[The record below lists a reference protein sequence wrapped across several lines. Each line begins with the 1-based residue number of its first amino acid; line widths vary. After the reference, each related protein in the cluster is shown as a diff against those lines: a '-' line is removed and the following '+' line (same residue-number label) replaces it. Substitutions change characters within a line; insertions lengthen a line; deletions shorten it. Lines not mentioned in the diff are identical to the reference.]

1 MYMSAYIPPV
11 LNNGVLNSTFN
22 SADFESTYPDSSLPL
37 SGGNITGGVNVSGNL
52 GVGLTNP
59 DRKVQVDGGIKVK
72 GTGSSPGLAMDNVLH
87 IQRTGN
93 AASYS
98 SYVNHNFYT
107 GSTSGPE
114 TGTSAMAINSYGI
127 SYTGVTIPSGSSPN
141 TIGFRWSQPFINA
154 SVDNVVYGNIATT
167 SDRRLKAKIKSYE
180 TGYDD
185 IDKLTPKCY
194 QPIKNI
200 DISKCEKC
208 ENGKMK
214 ICDNDGVELLYDSSH
229 NYVGDESTLSLGEEM
244 IGFIADEVQPHFPDL
259 VCGEGEDLKS
269 VTYSNFTPILLGCLK
284 TMKLKI
290 QELERELERRNSC

>member
-1 MYMSAYIPPV
+1 MSAYIAPV
-11 LNNGVLNSTFN
+11 LNNGLLNTTFN
-22 SADFESTYPDSSLPL
+22 SSDFESTYSDSFLPL
-37 SGGNITGGVNVSGNL
+37 SGGNITGGLNVSENL
-52 GVGLTNP
+52 GIGLTNP
-59 DRKVQVDGGIKVK
+59 DRKLQVNGGIKVK
-72 GTGSSPGLAMDNVLH
+72 GTGSNPGLTMDNVLH
-87 IQRTGN
+87 IQRSGN

-98 SYVNHNFYT
+98 SYVNHKFYT

-114 TGTSAMAINSYGI
+114 TGTSAMALNSYGI

-141 TIGFRWSQPFINA
+141 TIGFRWSQPFVNA

-167 SDRRLKAKIKSYE
+167 SDRRLKANIKSYE

-214 ICDNDGVELLYDSSH
+214 ICDSSGVELLYDSSH
-229 NYVGDESTLSLGEEM
+229 NYVGDENVLNLGEQM

-259 VCGEGEDLKS
+259 VCGKGEDLKS

-290 QELERELERRNSC
+290 QALERELEELKSC